1 MVLKTSSGGRGFFRR
16 HKGFSAGL
24 LVLALLG
31 ALAWAQDDIP
41 GTARKFAEHLR
52 SGDFLRARAMFDPD
66 MTRVVSQKAFV
77 QSWKVMTDKHGPFQ
91 KFGTA
96 TVEAIPPYQAV
107 FIPCTFQKY
116 RCRLKV
122 VLNTRNQVSG
132 YFWVSHVAS
141 QPPAYRQVKCIEH
154 RVQVGKWKLPG
165 MIALPPTPVRAG
177 VVLVH
182 GSGPNDMDETIGP
195 NKPFLDLARGLAGQ
209 GLATLRYDKRT
220 KTYGL
225 AMALKKPT
233 LEEEV
238 LEDALAALDL
248 LRGRPELKGRPII
261 LLGHSLGG
269 ILGPEIAR
277 RDGRVQ
283 GLILMAAPARPFD
296 KVLIDQLE
304 YVGSLHPAQ
313 KAAVDEMIAALR
325 RFEQL
330 PDEDKTILG
339 APAGYWREIA
349 AYQKRSLQTARQ
361 LSCPILILQGGRDY
375 QSTEPDYRLWMEA
388 LKGRPDV
395 SGQLY
400 PALNHL
406 FAPGKG
412 KARPEE
418 YEEQNYLDPEVIK
431 RISQWCPNP

>member
-1 MVLKTSSGGRGFFRR
+1 MKLRVLG
-16 HKGFSAGL
+16 
-24 LVLALLG
+24 LALLC
-31 ALAWAQDDIP
+31 ALAWAQSDVQS
-41 GTARKFAEHLR
+41 TARTFAEHLR
-52 SGDFLRARAMFDPD
+52 AGDFARARAMFDSD
-66 MTRVVSQKAFV
+66 MTRVVSRKAFE
-77 QSWKVMTDKHGPFQ
+77 QSWKVMTDKHGPLQ
-91 KFGTA
+91 RFGSP
-96 TVEAIPPYQAV
+96 TVETVPPYQVV
-107 FIPCTFQKY
+107 FIPCSFQSY

-122 VLNTRNQVSG
+122 VLNARNQVSG
-132 YFWVSHVAS
+132 YFWVSHLAS
-141 QPPAYRQVKCIEH
+141 QPPSYRQVKSVEH
-154 RVQVGKWKLPG
+154 KVQVGKWKLPG
-165 MIALPPTPVRAG
+165 LIAFPPTGTPLRAG

-182 GSGPNDMDETIGP
+182 GSGPNDKDETIGP

-220 KTYGL
+220 RSYGL

-238 LEDALAALDL
+238 LEDALAALEL

-261 LLGHSLGG
+261 VLGHSLGG

-296 KVLIDQLE
+296 RVLIDQLE

-313 KAAVDEMIAALR
+313 KAAVAEMIAALQ

-330 PDEDKTILG
+330 PGEDKTILG

-349 AYQKRSLQTARQ
+349 AYQKRSLETARQ

-375 QSTEPDYRLWMEA
+375 QSTEQDYRLWMEA
-388 LKGRPDV
+388 LKGRPQV
-395 SGQLY
+395 TGQLY

-406 FAPGKG
+406 FGPGKG

-418 YEEQNYLDPEVIK
+418 YEEQNYVDPEVIK
-431 RISQWCPNP
+431 RIAQWCPKE

>member
-1 MVLKTSSGGRGFFRR
+1 MKFRVLG
-16 HKGFSAGL
+16 
-24 LVLALLG
+24 LALLC
-31 ALAWAQDDIP
+31 ALAWAQSDVQS
-41 GTARKFAEHLR
+41 TARKFAEHLR
-52 SGDFLRARAMFDPD
+52 AGDFARAQAMFDSD
-66 MTRVVSQKAFV
+66 MTRVVSRKAFE
-77 QSWKVMTDKHGPFQ
+77 QSWKVMIEKHGPFQ
-91 KFGTA
+91 KFGSP
-96 TVEAIPPYQAV
+96 TVEAVPPYQVV
-107 FIPCTFQKY
+107 FLPCSFESY

-122 VLNTRNQVSG
+122 VLNARNQVSG
-132 YFWVSHVAS
+132 YFWVSHLAS
-141 QPPAYRQVKCIEH
+141 QPPSYRQVKSVEH
-154 RVQVGKWKLPG
+154 KVQVGKWKLPG
-165 MIALPPTPVRAG
+165 LIALPPTGTPVRAG

-182 GSGPNDMDETIGP
+182 GSGPNDKDETIGP

-220 KTYGL
+220 RTYGL

-233 LEEEV
+233 LEDEV
-238 LEDALAALDL
+238 LEDALAALEL
-248 LRGRPELKGRPII
+248 LRSRPELKGRPIL

-277 RDGRVQ
+277 RDGRLQ

-304 YVGSLHPAQ
+304 YVGSLNPGQ
-313 KAAVDEMIAALR
+313 KAAVDEMITALR

-339 APAGYWREIA
+339 APAAYWREIA
-349 AYQKRSLQTARQ
+349 AFQKRSLETARQ
-361 LSCPILILQGGRDY
+361 LACPILIVQGGRDY
-375 QSTEPDYRLWMEA
+375 QSTEQDYRLWMAA
-388 LKGRPDV
+388 LKGRKQV

-406 FAPGKG
+406 LAPGQG

-418 YEEQNYLDPEVIK
+418 YEEQNYLDPAVIK
-431 RISQWCPNP
+431 RIGEWCPGP

>member
-1 MVLKTSSGGRGFFRR
+1 MERFVHLPRHARGVA
-16 HKGFSAGL
+16 AGL
-24 LVLALLG
+24 VILALLG
-31 ALAWAQDDIP
+31 ALAWAQDDIR
-41 GTARKFAEHLR
+41 GTARKFSEHLR
-52 SGDFLRARAMFDPD
+52 SGNFPAARAMFDPD
-66 MTRVVSQKAFV
+66 MTRVVSQKAFMK
-77 QSWKVMTDKHGPFQ
+77 SWKVMIEKHGPFQ

-107 FIPCTFQKY
+107 FIPCAFGKH

-122 VLNTRNQVSG
+122 VLNAKNQVSG
-132 YFWVSHVAS
+132 YFWVSFGAS
-141 QPPAYRQVKCIEH
+141 PPAYRQVKSIEH
-154 RVQVGKWKLPG
+154 KVQVGKWKLPG
-165 MIALPPTPVRAG
+165 LIALPPTRTPVRAG

-182 GSGPNDMDETIGP
+182 GSGPNDRDETIGP

-220 KTYGL
+220 RTYGL
-225 AMALKKPT
+225 AMAFKKPT

-238 LEDALAALDL
+238 LEDALAALKL
-248 LRGRPELKGRPII
+248 LRARPELKGRPII
-261 LLGHSLGG
+261 VLGHSLGG

-277 RDGRVQ
+277 RDGHVQ

-296 KVLIDQLE
+296 EVLIDQLE
-304 YVGSLHPAQ
+304 YLVKLHPAQ
-313 KAAVDEMIAALR
+313 KEAVDKMIRALR

-330 PDEDKTILG
+330 SDEDKTILG

-349 AYQKRSLQTARQ
+349 AYQKRSLETARQ

-388 LKGRPDV
+388 LKGRPAV

-418 YEEQNYLDPEVIK
+418 YEEQNYIDPEVIE
-431 RISQWCPNP
+431 RIAQWCPKR

>member
-1 MVLKTSSGGRGFFRR
+1 MKLR
-16 HKGFSAGL
+16 L
-24 LVLALLG
+24 LVVALLG
-31 ALAWAQDDIP
+31 ALAWAQTDAP
-41 GTARKFAEHLR
+41 STARKFAEHLR
-52 SGDFLRARAMFDPD
+52 SGDFVGARAMFDPD
-66 MTRVVSQKAFV
+66 MTRVVGQKAFV

-91 KFGTA
+91 KFGAA
-96 TVEAIPPYQAV
+96 TVEAVPPYQAV

-122 VLNTRNQVSG
+122 VLNTSNQVSG
-132 YFWVSHVAS
+132 YFWVSHLAS
-141 QPPAYRQVKCIEH
+141 QPPAYRQVKSVEH

-165 MIALPPTPVRAG
+165 LIALPPTRTPVRAG

-220 KTYGL
+220 RTYGL

-238 LEDALAALDL
+238 LEDALAALEL
-248 LRGRPELKGRPII
+248 LRARPELKGRPIL

-296 KVLIDQLE
+296 QVLIDQLE

-313 KAAVDEMIAALR
+313 KAAVDEMIKALR

-330 PDEDKTILG
+330 PGEDKTILG

-349 AYQKRSLQTARQ
+349 AYQKRSLETARQ

-388 LKGRPDV
+388 LKGRPQI

-418 YEEQNYLDPEVIK
+418 YEEQNYVDPAVIK
-431 RISQWCPNP
+431 RIAEWCPKP